1 MDSMPFDP
9 ARTPRNPAPP
19 TPPDRASGPVRGVGR
34 NYTRTAVL
42 MGGLVALLA
51 IGGSM
56 IGGTQGMLAFGAIG
70 LAFNFLSSWFSDKLA
85 LMTNGARPV
94 EREQL
99 PEVYEIVERLTRRA
113 GLPMPRIYVIPTD
126 APNAFATG
134 RNPEHAAVAV
144 TEGILRILDRRQ
156 LEGVLAHELSHVQN
170 RDILI
175 ATMAGAIAGLIST
188 VGYVLRW
195 GAILGGGRSDRDG
208 PSGLEL
214 LAWAVVAPLIALVIQ
229 LAISRSRE
237 FGADA
242 SGAELVGDPEPL
254 AQALLT
260 LERGNDLMPMAQA
273 GPATAHLFI
282 VNPLRGTGA
291 RLMSLFST
299 HPPVEERVARL
310 RALRGQLR

>member
-1 MDSMPFDP
+1 MDGMPFDP
-9 ARTPRNPAPP
+9 ARTDPPARPPIPPP
-19 TPPDRASGPVRGVGR
+19 TVTPPRGVGR
-34 NYTRTAVL
+34 NYARTAML

-56 IGGTQGMLAFGAIG
+56 IGGAQGMIGFGAIG
-70 LAFNFLSSWFSDKLA
+70 LLFNFFAYWFSDKLA
-85 LMTNGARPV
+85 LMGNGARPV

-99 PEVYEIVERLTRRA
+99 PEVFEIVERLTRKA
-113 GLPMPRIYVIPTD
+113 GLPMPRIYVIPTE

-134 RNPEHAAVAV
+134 RDPAHAAVAV

-175 ATMAGAIAGLIST
+175 ATVAGAMAGLISS

-195 GAILGGGRSDRDG
+195 GAILGGGRSDRDDG

-214 LAWAVVAPLIALVIQ
+214 VAWAIVAPLVALVIQ

-242 SGAELVGDPEPL
+242 SGAALVGDPEPL
-254 AQALLT
+254 AQALLA
-260 LERGNDLMPMAQA
+260 LERRQRSGAHA
-273 GPATAHLFI
+273 GRPARPPPT
-282 VNPLRGTGA
+282 
-291 RLMSLFST
+291 SSSST
-299 HPPVEERVARL
+299 RCAAPAP
-310 RALRGQLR
+310 G

>member
-1 MDSMPFDP
+1 MDPMPFDP

-19 TPPDRASGPVRGVGR
+19 PPPDRASGPARGVGR

-70 LAFNFLSSWFSDKLA
+70 LAFNFLSYWFSDKLA

-144 TEGILRILDRRQ
+144 TEGILQLLDRRQ

-310 RALRGQLR
+310 RELRGQLR

>member
-1 MDSMPFDP
+1 
-9 ARTPRNPAPP
+9 
-19 TPPDRASGPVRGVGR
+19 
-34 NYTRTAVL
+34 

-70 LAFNFLSSWFSDKLA
+70 LAFNFLSYWFSDKLA

-144 TEGILRILDRRQ
+144 TEGILQLLDRRQ

-310 RALRGQLR
+310 RELRGQLR

>member
-1 MDSMPFDP
+1 
-9 ARTPRNPAPP
+9 
-19 TPPDRASGPVRGVGR
+19 
-34 NYTRTAVL
+34 

-70 LAFNFLSSWFSDKLA
+70 LAFNFLSYWFSDKLA

-242 SGAELVGDPEPL
+242 TGAALVGDPEPL

-260 LERGNDLMPMAQA
+260 LERGNELMPMAQA

-310 RALRGQLR
+310 RELRGQLR

>member
-1 MDSMPFDP
+1 M
-9 ARTPRNPAPP
+9 
-19 TPPDRASGPVRGVGR
+19 
-34 NYTRTAVL
+34 L

-51 IGGSM
+51 VGGSM

-70 LAFNFLSSWFSDKLA
+70 LVFNFLSYWFSDKLA

-260 LERGNDLMPMAQA
+260 LERGNDLSPMPSA

>member
-70 LAFNFLSSWFSDKLA
+70 LAFNFLSYWFSDKLA

-310 RALRGQLR
+310 RELRGQLR

>member
-1 MDSMPFDP
+1 MEAMPFDP
-9 ARTPRNPAPP
+9 ARTARNPAPP
-19 TPPDRASGPVRGVGR
+19 PPGPAMAPPRGVGR
-34 NYTRTAVL
+34 NYAKTAML
-42 MGGLVALLA
+42 MGGLVAILA

-56 IGGTQGMLAFGAIG
+56 IGGAQGMLGFGAIG
-70 LAFNFLSSWFSDKLA
+70 LIFNFFAYWFSDKLA
-85 LMTNGARPV
+85 LMGNGARPV

-99 PEVYEIVERLTRRA
+99 PEVYEIVERLTRKA

-134 RNPEHAAVAV
+134 RDPAHAAVAV

-175 ATMAGAIAGLIST
+175 ATVAGAMAGLISS

-195 GAILGGGRSDRDG
+195 GAILGGGRSDREG

-214 LAWAVVAPLIALVIQ
+214 LAWAIVAPLVALVIQ

-242 SGAELVGDPEPL
+242 SGAALVGDPEPL
-254 AQALLT
+254 AQALLA
-260 LERGNDLMPMAQA
+260 LERGNDLAPMASA

-291 RLMSLFST
+291 RLLSIFST
-299 HPPVEERVARL
+299 HPPVEERVAAL

>member
-1 MDSMPFDP
+1 
-9 ARTPRNPAPP
+9 
-19 TPPDRASGPVRGVGR
+19 
-34 NYTRTAVL
+34 

-70 LAFNFLSSWFSDKLA
+70 LAFNFLSYWFSDKLA

-260 LERGNDLMPMAQA
+260 LERGNELMPMAQA